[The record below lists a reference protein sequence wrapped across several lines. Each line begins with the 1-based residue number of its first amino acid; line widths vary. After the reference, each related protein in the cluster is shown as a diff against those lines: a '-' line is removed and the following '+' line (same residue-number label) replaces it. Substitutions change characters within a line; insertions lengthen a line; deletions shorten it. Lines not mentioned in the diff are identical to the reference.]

1 MSSTSSVEIE
11 LAGRRSVS
19 ASMNGHVI
27 WTDQPLE
34 NGGDDSAPSPFD
46 LFAASIG
53 ACAGV
58 FVQGFCAKRGI
69 AYQGIRLHEELRYAP
84 DGTLAEVSLE
94 IRLPESFPAK
104 YRDAVVKVAEQCSVK
119 RAILAAPAVAVS
131 AVVTTPAAPLAA
143 GAA

>member
-1 MSSTSSVEIE
+1 MSGTTSVEIE

-19 ASMNGHVI
+19 ASVNGHLI

-69 AYQGIRLHEELRYAP
+69 PYEGIRLHEQLRYAP
-84 DGTLAEVSLE
+84 DGALAEVSLE
-94 IRLPESFPAK
+94 IRLPETFPAK

-119 RAILAAPAVAVS
+119 RAILAEPAFTVTAVAGNS
-131 AVVTTPAAPLAA
+131 SDSLGAAAP
-143 GAA
+143 